1 MTNRQNRMDTLSAAG
16 VNTTKYFQFKL
27 SEGLKEGSQITL
39 VIEDGHPVVK
49 GDNGQKVTD
58 PILNNIYK
66 DGYIQNP
73 RLFRRWV
80 MAQMFRMMG
89 ERYKTF
95 NGVDDYA
102 ENLANM
108 SYYYQFSFIERECNV
123 LAHLEKED
131 RREFVI
137 RSSFFNKDVFIDTYT
152 QYINDLM
159 REIKIHGYAESWK
172 IEQIDN
178 CVGEIYNLIN
188 QITTSNYAGCYRAI
202 KEFNKCGLIKWVDDK
217 CKKCTSWINAYKG
230 NGAYYTLQ
238 NMVRFHQVFIEDEN
252 TGYKFRN
259 KEAEK
264 YLNNHLVEYTGEGW
278 RYLAMLRKVI
288 VDNRYNFSE
297 DMCLRNR

>member
-27 SEGLKEGSQITL
+27 PEGLKEGSQITL
-39 VIEDGHPVVK
+39 VIENGHPVVK
-49 GDNGQKVTD
+49 GDNEQKVTD

-89 ERYKTF
+89 EKYKTF

-108 SYYYQFSFIERECNV
+108 SYYCQFSVIEREWSV
-123 LAHLEKED
+123 RAHLEKEH
-131 RREFVI
+131 RRAFVI
-137 RSSFFNKDVFIDTYT
+137 RGSFFNKDVFIDTYT
-152 QYINDLM
+152 QYLNDLM

-172 IEQIDN
+172 IEHIDN
-178 CVGEIYNLIN
+178 CVGEIHNLIN